1 MTFQLNAEYVVKS
14 FYYLSSKWKKTM
26 QNTDEDDG
34 NDGSAQINLQ
44 VNFFNI
50 KNAHKKAEEKK
61 VSIPT

>member
-1 MTFQLNAEYVVKS
+1 
-14 FYYLSSKWKKTM
+14 M

>member
-1 MTFQLNAEYVVKS
+1 
-14 FYYLSSKWKKTM
+14 M

-61 VSIPT
+61 VSIPTWNIFSSIHRVNDNWEEV

>member
-1 MTFQLNAEYVVKS
+1 
-14 FYYLSSKWKKTM
+14 M

-50 KNAHKKAEEKK
+50 KKC
-61 VSIPT
+61 T